1 MGRKP
6 RKSPSFS
13 CLVMLS
19 SWLLLDESC
28 AHLFRNVKY
37 KEKTRENIYRL
48 SHHGE
53 FPGGLLVGILGFCCH
68 GPGSIP
74 GWETEIPQV
83 MMLGQKTK
91 QNRTSRTYLV
101 IRWIGIHLAMQG
113 HWFDPWSGK
122 IPHATE
128 QLSPCTTTFE
138 PTCYC
143 AIAQCA

>member
-19 SWLLLDESC
+19 SWLLLAESC
-28 AHLFRNVKY
+28 THLFRNVKY
-37 KEKTRENIYRL
+37 KEKTRENIYRI

-53 FPGGLLVGILGFCCH
+53 FPGGLVVGILGFCCH

-74 GWETEIPQV
+74 GWETEIPHA
-83 MMLGQKTK
+83 MRLGQKTK

-101 IRWIGIHLAMQG
+101 IRWIGIHLAMQRTLVRSLV
-113 HWFDPWSGK
+113 WED
-122 IPHATE
+122 AT
-128 QLSPCTTTFE
+128 CHRTTE
-138 PTCYC
+138 LMHHDL
-143 AIAQCA
+143 